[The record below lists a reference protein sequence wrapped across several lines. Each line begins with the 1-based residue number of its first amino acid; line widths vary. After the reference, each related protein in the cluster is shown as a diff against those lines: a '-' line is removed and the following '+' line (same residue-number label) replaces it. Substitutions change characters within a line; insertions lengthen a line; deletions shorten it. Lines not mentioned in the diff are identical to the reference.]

1 MISLPSWNGEEEDK
15 WCLNSL
21 GQLISTVLL
30 FVCVL
35 GVRME
40 QGPGGV
46 GGEVLQEAWTTLA
59 SVVGRGSLQQCTGLE
74 FEGCEQGGSP
84 GNEKGDG

>member
-1 MISLPSWNGEEEDK
+1 
-15 WCLNSL
+15 
-21 GQLISTVLL
+21 
-30 FVCVL
+30 
-35 GVRME
+35 ME

-59 SVVGRGSLQQCTGLE
+59 SVVGRGSLQQCMGLE

-84 GNEKGDG
+84 GTEKGDG